1 MSNLELNRIKAFG
14 MTNHM
19 ILADLTQIENEYSIS
34 LGHLS
39 ELKGQIEDSYYP
51 QFSANIRAT
60 ASRMS
65 RHYELF
71 YCLERNIRELVAQA
85 LEESENSTEWWQAP
99 RIPQQIVQDVSTR
112 IQKEV
117 DTGFSRRSDDEL
129 DYTTFG
135 ELAQII
141 TSNWDIFG
149 SIFSSKKAVERVM
162 ASLNT
167 LRNPIAHCSVLAE
180 DEILRLNLTVR
191 DWFRLME

>member
-1 MSNLELNRIKAFG
+1 MSNLQLNRIKAFG

-60 ASRMS
+60 ASQMS

-71 YCLERNIRELVAQA
+71 YCLERSIRELVAQA

-112 IQKEV
+112 IQREV
-117 DTGFSRRSDDEL
+117 DTGFSRRSDAEL

-167 LRNPIAHCSVLAE
+167 LRNPIPHCSVLAE
-180 DEILRLNLTVR
+180 DEILRLNLAVR

>member
-51 QFSANIRAT
+51 QFNASIRAT
-60 ASRMS
+60 AFQMS
-65 RHYELF
+65 HHYELF
-71 YCLERNIRELVAQA
+71 YCLEWSIRELVAQA
-85 LEESENSTEWWQAP
+85 LEEAENSAEWWQTP
-99 RIPQQIVQDVSTR
+99 RIPQQITQDVSTR
-112 IQKEV
+112 IQREV
-117 DTGFSRRSDDEL
+117 DTGFSRRSDAEL

-167 LRNPIAHCSVLAE
+167 LRNPIAHCSILAE
-180 DEILRLNLTVR
+180 DEILRLNLAVR

>member
-1 MSNLELNRIKAFG
+1 MSNLQLNRIKAFG

-60 ASRMS
+60 ASQMS

-71 YCLERNIRELVAQA
+71 YCLERSIRELVAQA

-112 IQKEV
+112 IQREV
-117 DTGFSRRSDDEL
+117 DTGFSRRSDAEL

-180 DEILRLNLTVR
+180 DEILRLNLAVR

>member
-112 IQKEV
+112 IQREV